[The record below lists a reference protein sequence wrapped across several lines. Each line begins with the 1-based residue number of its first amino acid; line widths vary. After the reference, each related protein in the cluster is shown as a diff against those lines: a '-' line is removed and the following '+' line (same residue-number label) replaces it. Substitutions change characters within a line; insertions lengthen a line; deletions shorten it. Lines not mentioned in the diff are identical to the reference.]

1 VLKRGLALL
10 FRNRDFGCL
19 MGAQYLAQAGDGLV
33 QVALAA
39 SIVFGGQ
46 KGFDLEG
53 AKSPDDLLRIALYIF
68 VPYTVVSPFL
78 GVLIDRWDRR
88 RLLMVA
94 NALRAAV
101 IGIIGVAGVTG
112 LPDAIVFGAFL
123 LTLSSTRVVLATK
136 SAALPETLGQG
147 RPRPDLPNQRQG
159 RPRPDLPEQRQGR
172 PRPDLPEQR
181 QGRPRP
187 DLPNQEGSSL
197 VEANAVS
204 QLGGALFQLGGA
216 GIALVAK
223 KYFDAE
229 PIVLLGAL
237 VYLGGALFPFAMRPM
252 DPDRR
257 RTSLA
262 EEVAHVARSI
272 AQGFREVARTPKAGA
287 SITTYFWLRF
297 LWSFTLVGI
306 GFIARE
312 LLADDDL
319 QVAILTGGAGAVGA
333 GLGFLGA
340 SKLLQRV
347 RSTAQLVL
355 SASAV
360 AGIAV
365 AVLGALEM
373 KLSIAA
379 LAFFLGLG
387 FFLAKISLD
396 SMVQEALGADFRGRA
411 FSLYDIAYNVAW
423 VLAAGIMKVAWTD
436 DRKGLL
442 IAAAG
447 VVFLLGVAA
456 IGAWF
461 KSAGLLRTTAEARAA
476 AR

>member
-1 VLKRGLALL
+1 VLRRGIALL
-10 FRNRDFGCL
+10 FQNRDFRSL
-19 MGAQYLAQAGDGLV
+19 MGAQFFAQAGDGLV

-53 AKSPDDLLRIALYIF
+53 AKSPDELLRIALYIF
-68 VPYTVVSPFL
+68 VPYTIVSPFL
-78 GVLIDRWDRR
+78 GVVIDRWDRR

-94 NALRAAV
+94 NAFRAGV
-101 IGIIGVAGVTG
+101 IGVIALAGVAG
-112 LPDAIVFGAFL
+112 LPDAVVFGAFL

-136 SAALPETLGQG
+136 SAALPDTL
-147 RPRPDLPNQRQG
+147 
-159 RPRPDLPEQRQGR
+159 
-172 PRPDLPEQR
+172 
-181 QGRPRP
+181 
-187 DLPNQEGSSL
+187 EGSSL

-216 GIALVAK
+216 GVALIAK
-223 KYFDAE
+223 KNLDAE
-229 PIVLLGAL
+229 PIVLFGAL
-237 VYLGGALFPFAMRPM
+237 VYLLGALFPLAMKRM
-252 DPDRR
+252 DPDRA
-257 RTSLA
+257 RTSFGA
-262 EEVAHVARSI
+262 ELAHVARSI

-306 GFIARE
+306 GFTARE

-319 QVAILTGGAGAVGA
+319 MVAVFTGGAGALGA
-333 GLGFLGA
+333 ALGFLFA

-355 SASAV
+355 AASTVAGLAV
-360 AGIAV
+360 AL
-365 AVLGALEM
+365 LGALEM
-373 KLSIAA
+373 KMAIAA

-396 SMVQEALGADFRGRA
+396 SLVQEALGADFRGRA
-411 FSLYDIAYNVAW
+411 FSLYDIAYNLAW
-423 VLAAGIMKVAWTD
+423 VLAAGIMKVAWSD
-436 DRKGLL
+436 DVKGVLL
-442 IAAAG
+442 AG
-447 VVFLLGVAA
+447 AGIVFLLGIAA

-461 KSAGLLRTTAEARAA
+461 KKAGLLRTAEAPTA